1 MKCLKDLIKLKCYH
15 TISTD
20 QSTTRYYKCP
30 ACGYTCVTEETI
42 KNVNK
47 EVFMD
52 SKVAAMISWC
62 QAIANAYDAYSKGK
76 MSKEVYLAIFKEKL
90 QDKPDMSDM
99 PEAFPD
105 SVVKTEMSFKME
117 D

>member
-15 TISTD
+15 TISKD

-30 ACGYTCVTEETI
+30 VCGYTCVTEEKI

-52 SKVAAMISWC
+52 SKVAAMISWY
-62 QAIANAYDAYSKGK
+62 QGIANAYEDYSKGK

-90 QDKPDMSDM
+90 KDKPDMSDM
-99 PEAFPD
+99 EVIANE
-105 SVVKTEMSFKME
+105 VHN
-117 D
+117 